1 MLQIDKVQ
9 QINDVTVYGDD
20 KSDFTFYLV
29 PQTPRFRLED
39 GKPVFK
45 FIKYRELRKDGNDL
59 FGGVCA
65 FDTEFV
71 VAPEKL
77 EPVKQALQSQVNAIY
92 QPRGQ
97 QPSVVI
103 VGPLTY
109 TGGTANLNIGEGSTL
124 VEKVRG
130 AGKPSLYGN
139 NVATFWVELTKAGA
153 TVFEAALQGQGGF
166 VSVVYDLKIW
176 AKLPP
181 VTARGWWH
189 ASQVYSF
196 VQEINTEDNFWS
208 EDSYEENIRET
219 MRKNEVMGTEFNFVG
234 NPAMSAEDQR
244 KMEADIRSAVTR
256 QLEEAVERN
265 MLKEI
270 EKTDPDT
277 KSLREDQDIEDIKR
291 TVSKTQIADVNISF
305 KESQVIEW
313 NIVPQGLLPN
323 ITTMKG
329 PDGKGFNWA
338 DYALEVD
345 LNDPFFQTLE
355 VSVRVNADFA
365 NLPIFNVEAKLSYLH
380 GRDHKIEEY
389 TPTPTPTAST
399 MPGVVSLKLKFIR
412 QEERKKLTFHYNR
425 AEATRRT
432 YAPQGFFG
440 LLLGDLADKDSYFT
454 EVDLDDP
461 FFREFKVQAEV
472 PIDFARIGLSS
483 AQVALDYGDPAN
495 AADHKHG
502 DFVFREGDKGP
513 KDFTVFLN
521 STHDVDYQQQQQFHF
536 SPDAGWDSDRSSIEL
551 PASRTADR
559 TLFINP
565 YDVLDFLEIS
575 VTPGDIDAGIIT
587 STEVTLRA
595 LGPTGFD
602 MKKTFIVLPD
612 SPPQVW
618 KLRAPKP
625 VAPDTRTVT
634 FALKHHL
641 KDGSVREQLAQEA
654 TSAAERATLPDAAT
668 QPAITSSTS

>member
-1 MLQIDKVQ
+1 
-9 QINDVTVYGDD
+9 
-20 KSDFTFYLV
+20 
-29 PQTPRFRLED
+29 
-39 GKPVFK
+39 
-45 FIKYRELRKDGNDL
+45 
-59 FGGVCA
+59 
-65 FDTEFV
+65 
-71 VAPEKL
+71 
-77 EPVKQALQSQVNAIY
+77 
-92 QPRGQ
+92 
-97 QPSVVI
+97 
-103 VGPLTY
+103 
-109 TGGTANLNIGEGSTL
+109 
-124 VEKVRG
+124 
-130 AGKPSLYGN
+130 
-139 NVATFWVELTKAGA
+139 
-153 TVFEAALQGQGGF
+153 
-166 VSVVYDLKIW
+166 
-176 AKLPP
+176 
-181 VTARGWWH
+181 
-189 ASQVYSF
+189 
-196 VQEINTEDNFWS
+196 
-208 EDSYEENIRET
+208 
-219 MRKNEVMGTEFNFVG
+219 
-234 NPAMSAEDQR
+234 
-244 KMEADIRSAVTR
+244 
-256 QLEEAVERN
+256 
-265 MLKEI
+265 
-270 EKTDPDT
+270 
-277 KSLREDQDIEDIKR
+277 
-291 TVSKTQIADVNISF
+291 
-305 KESQVIEW
+305 
-313 NIVPQGLLPN
+313 
-323 ITTMKG
+323 
-329 PDGKGFNWA
+329 
-338 DYALEVD
+338 
-345 LNDPFFQTLE
+345 
-355 VSVRVNADFA
+355 
-365 NLPIFNVEAKLSYLH
+365 
-380 GRDHKIEEY
+380 
-389 TPTPTPTAST
+389 

-641 KDGSVREQLAQEA
+641 KDGSVREQLAQE
-654 TSAAERATLPDAAT
+654 L
-668 QPAITSSTS
+668 TSSALLVHDPFDQALSIEFIPLFDITAVKQVFIDVEYDDPANNYSRSERLDIKGDQTDNVKLRIALLDPDQRQFRFRYTVVGTNGDFRRLAFQTSDEEVVPIQL